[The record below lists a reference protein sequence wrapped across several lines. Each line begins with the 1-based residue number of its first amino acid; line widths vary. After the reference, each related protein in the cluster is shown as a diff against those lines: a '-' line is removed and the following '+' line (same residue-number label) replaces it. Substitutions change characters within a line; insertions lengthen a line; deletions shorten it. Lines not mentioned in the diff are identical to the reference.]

1 MTKTK
6 FVVTGMTCSACSSHV
21 EKAVS
26 KLEGVKK
33 VSVNLLTGSMLAEYD
48 ESVTSAEG
56 IVGAVTAA
64 GYGAYP
70 EEAPSAS
77 SAGSAGAA
85 AAEQRADARIK
96 AQREMRTRLIVSLVF
111 MVLLMYIGMGHMFG
125 APLPSFLTGTEN
137 AVSYAFLQILL
148 CLPIIYVNRAYY
160 INGFKRLFTLS
171 PNMDSAHRGGIR
183 RLPSL
188 RHIRDIQ
195 DELRAGRGGHRAGR
209 ALSS

>member
-70 EEAPSAS
+70 EEAPSVS
-77 SAGSAGAA
+77 SAGSAGA
-85 AAEQRADARIK
+85 RADARIK

-137 AVSYAFLQILL
+137 AVSYAFL
-148 CLPIIYVNRAYY
+148 
-160 INGFKRLFTLS
+160 
-171 PNMDSAHRGGIR
+171 R

>member
-77 SAGSAGAA
+77 STGSAGAA

-96 AQREMRTRLIVSLVF
+96 AQREMRAGNVRPSPYDGSCKYCKF
-111 MVLLMYIGMGHMFG
+111 RG
-125 APLPSFLTGTEN
+125 ACGFVGE
-137 AVSYAFLQILL
+137 ARKEDKI
-148 CLPIIYVNRAYY
+148 RA
-160 INGFKRLFTLS
+160 
-171 PNMDSAHRGGIR
+171 A
-183 RLPSL
+183 
-188 RHIRDIQ
+188 DIAAIA
-195 DELRAGRGGHRAGR
+195 RAEKEKEGV
-209 ALSS
+209 